1 LAIND
6 PRLSLE
12 ERYGTHG
19 RYVDAVRG
27 AAQNAVKEGFLLE
40 PDADA
45 LIAQAAASYVLKSR

>member
-27 AAQNAVKEGFLLE
+27 AAQNAVKEGFLLQ

-45 LIAQAAASYVLKSR
+45 LIAQAAASNVLK